1 MRKSMASRALEG
13 KVIVITGASA
23 GIGEAIAREC
33 ASRGASVVLAAR
45 RIERLERIAKEL
57 ESSGA
62 KALAIKIDVSKEE
75 DCECMV
81 AAAVERFG
89 RLDVLVAN
97 AGYGL
102 MARAAETNDGD
113 ARRLFDVNVFGLL
126 SCCRAAVPVMRK
138 QGGGHLILISSVAG
152 SIVSPLSGA
161 YCATKAAVNALGKAM
176 RQELRQDGIDVSII
190 CPGPV
195 RTEFHSL
202 IAERTGMAV
211 EAGPKSAVQGA
222 EDIARIVTRCVSR
235 PERLVITSPAMRL
248 ARLAYAH
255 FPWLV
260 ERMLSGRLRASS
272 PSRSSR

>member
-45 RIERLERIAKEL
+45 RIERLERLAKEL

-75 DCECMV
+75 DCERMV

-89 RLDVLVAN
+89 RIDVLVAN

-102 MARAAETNDGD
+102 RAPVAETSDGN

-138 QGGGHLILISSVAG
+138 QGGGHLILISSIAG
-152 SIVSPLSGA
+152 VIPAPLSGA

-222 EDIARIVTRCVSR
+222 DDIALIVARCIRR
-235 PERLVITSPAMRL
+235 PERMVFTSPAMRL
-248 ARLAYAH
+248 ARIAYAH

-260 ERMLSGRLRASS
+260 ERMLSARLRDSRT
-272 PSRSSR
+272 SRSSR